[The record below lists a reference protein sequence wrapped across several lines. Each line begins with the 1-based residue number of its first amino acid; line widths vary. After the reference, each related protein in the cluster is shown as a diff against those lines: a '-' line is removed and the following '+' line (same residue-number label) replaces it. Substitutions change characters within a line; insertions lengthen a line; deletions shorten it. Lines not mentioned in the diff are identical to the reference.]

1 MYLFIKN
8 MSWYINI
15 IILKTMQQTRTF
27 FCVPFFFFFSCDLN
41 TPSKLSPP
49 TERTF
54 FLEAALWHFPSSVF
68 KFFSALH
75 PVSFFPVFRL
85 FSFLSVFLWQPSF
98 IWAVLRYL
106 PRCLLLSPLPLLCTL
121 LPLPFLFPAF
131 FSLTSSC
138 LHSHRHGEDV
148 RVDSCRSH
156 LCSPVGRRWS
166 GAAGD
171 WANHLLC
178 APPAWQWPEG
188 KWSPPYLEIWPA
200 LRYVL
205 TETHT

>member
-1 MYLFIKN
+1 MYLFIKKN
-8 MSWYINI
+8 MSWHINI

-27 FCVPFFFFFSCDLN
+27 FCVCPPFFFSCDLN

-75 PVSFFPVFRL
+75 PVFFFPVFRL

-106 PRCLLLSPLPLLCTL
+106 PHCLLLSPLPLLCTL

-131 FSLTSSC
+131 FSLTP
-138 LHSHRHGEDV
+138 
-148 RVDSCRSH
+148 RVCTLTGTEKTFELTPVAAISVH
-156 LCSPVGRRWS
+156 LL
-166 GAAGD
+166 AGD
-171 WANHLLC
+171 GVELQVTGPITFSVPLPPDSGLKENDHLPTWRFDPRL
-178 APPAWQWPEG
+178 G
-188 KWSPPYLEIWPA
+188 MY
-200 LRYVL
+200 
-205 TETHT
+205 